1 MSTEE
6 DFRLASYD
14 FALPPGLIAQR
25 PATSRDQ
32 SRLMVLEGA
41 GAPRHRRFPDVV
53 EYFRPGD
60 VLVRNDTKVI
70 PARLFGQRATGGRV
84 EALLVHADAGAA
96 MAGEVAWDCLARPA
110 KHLRE
115 GEEIVFGDG
124 ELTGTVREKKADG
137 QVRFAFKAAGGG
149 DFLRVLDRV
158 GHLPLPPYIARAE
171 EKEDRERYQT
181 VYARVPG
188 AVAAPTA
195 GLHFTPAILE
205 ALTAKGVEIAEVTLH
220 VGPGT
225 FRPMKTDDIRE
236 HQMDAEYYEISPA
249 AAGVINRAKA
259 EGRRVIAVG
268 TTSSR
273 AVESASAAG
282 EVRPGSAWTR
292 LFIAPGYRWRT
303 IGGLLTN
310 FHLPKSS
317 LLVLVSALVGRER
330 ILAAYAEAVREG
342 YRFYSY
348 GDATLLLP

>member
-1 MSTEE
+1 MSTDA

-14 FALPPGLIAQR
+14 FSLPPELIAQH
-25 PATSRDQ
+25 PAISRDQ
-32 SRLMVLEGA
+32 SRLMVLEG
-41 GAPRHRRFPDVV
+41 GRPPQHRRFADVG

-70 PARLFGQRATGGRV
+70 PARLFGHRATGGRV
-84 EALLVHADAGAA
+84 EALLVHPDAEAA
-96 MAGEVAWDCLARPA
+96 LAGEVAWDCLVRPA

-124 ELTGTVREKKADG
+124 ELTGVLREKLADG
-137 QVRFAFKAAGGG
+137 HARFAFAAANGEE
-149 DFLRVLDRV
+149 FLRVVERV
-158 GHLPLPPYIARAE
+158 GHLPLPPYIAREE

-195 GLHFTPAILE
+195 GLHFTPEILT
-205 ALTAKGVEIAEVTLH
+205 ALAAKGVETAEVTLH

-225 FRPMKTDDIRE
+225 FRPMKAEDVRD

-249 AAGVINRAKA
+249 AAATLNRAKA

-273 AVESASAAG
+273 AVESASADG

-303 IGGLLTN
+303 ISGLLTN

-330 ILAAYAEAVREG
+330 ILAAYAEAVREK